1 MKLDSDAK
9 LSDLKQISLKISV
22 MRYAAPSFERNLNW
36 SGVRLNEH
44 RLADR
49 ISGDIEFIL
58 LQELMGQFK
67 TNDIFQI
74 ASRHYSEQLWV
85 AGLLS
90 FADFQRQ
97 LAPPDYMNWCDIRE
111 ILSLSWQDAA
121 ETRSALITCRRV
133 ETDLQLRCHDIQV
146 YSIFR
151 QKDRCILNIC
161 NSCDYLKKCAK
172 LRWIIGKGP
181 LELSPQRETF
191 QRHLWI

>member
-1 MKLDSDAK
+1 
-9 LSDLKQISLKISV
+9 
-22 MRYAAPSFERNLNW
+22 
-36 SGVRLNEH
+36 
-44 RLADR
+44 
-49 ISGDIEFIL
+49 
-58 LQELMGQFK
+58 MGQFK

-121 ETRSALITCRRV
+121 DTRSALITCRRV

-146 YSIFR
+146 FFIPFLDKKIDVYWIFVIR
-151 QKDRCILNIC
+151 VVTWKNVRCMEW
-161 NSCDYLKKCAK
+161 SCKTTMNYRERA
-172 LRWIIGKGP
+172 IGTV
-181 LELSPQRETF
+181 PQRETF
-191 QRHLWI
+191 QRHLWIEMWTTCKDPSFSRFNFKVQFQTAWIMVIIVRIQ